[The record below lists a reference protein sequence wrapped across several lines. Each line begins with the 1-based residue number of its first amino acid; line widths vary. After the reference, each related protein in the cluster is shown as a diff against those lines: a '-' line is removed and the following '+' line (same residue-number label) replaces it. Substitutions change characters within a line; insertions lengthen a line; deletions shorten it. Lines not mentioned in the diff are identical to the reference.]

1 VVGASHGGVYAAWL
15 AAVARVRGLIVS
27 DAGVGRER
35 AGIAGLAYLDGLGIA
50 AAAVDHD
57 SARIGDGADLMARG
71 RISHVNTAASA
82 LGAMPV
88 VGTAQH
94 PAKNNPVNLRLLR
107 LRNQFLWLV
116 DSQTDV

>member
-1 VVGASHGGVYAAWL
+1 
-15 AAVARVRGLIVS
+15 
-27 DAGVGRER
+27 
-35 AGIAGLAYLDGLGIA
+35 
-50 AAAVDHD
+50 
-57 SARIGDGADLMARG
+57 
-71 RISHVNTAASA
+71 
-82 LGAMPV
+82 MPV